1 MHTMHF
7 KDRTE
12 AGQLLAEKLI
22 KFRGMD
28 GVVYALPRG
37 GVPLAAEVAFA
48 LGMPLDLLIPRKI
61 GHPLNPEYAICA
73 VGEGGKTVCN
83 ELETSRVDPEWLK
96 TTVNREQAE
105 AHRRRLQ
112 YLADQAP
119 LPVTG
124 KVAIIVDDGIA
135 TGLTM
140 QAAIRDIKQRK
151 PSQIIVAIPV
161 SPANT
166 AARLS
171 QEVDKVV
178 ALDIPEFYLGAV
190 GAYYDDFSQTTDEEV
205 KAILKK
211 VELGYERN

>member
-1 MHTMHF
+1 MHF

-12 AGQLLAEKLI
+12 AGQLLAEKLV

-37 GVPLAAEVAFA
+37 GVPVAAEVALA
-48 LGMPLDLLIPRKI
+48 LNMPLDLLIPRKI

-73 VGEGGKTVCN
+73 VGEGGETVCN
-83 ELETSRVDPEWLK
+83 ELEASRVDPEWLK
-96 TTVNREQAE
+96 TTVEREQAE
-105 AHRRRLQ
+105 AHRRRQQ
-112 YLADQAP
+112 YLAGQAP
-119 LPVTG
+119 FPVSG

-140 QAAIRDIKQRK
+140 RAAIRDIKQRK
-151 PSQIIVAIPV
+151 PLQIIIAIPV
-161 SPANT
+161 SPADT

-171 QEVDKVV
+171 QEVDEVV
-178 ALDIPEFYLGAV
+178 ALDIPKFYLGAV
-190 GAYYDDFSQTTDEEV
+190 GAYYNDFSQTTDEEV

-211 VELGYERN
+211 VKLGHERN